1 MRKLRDIFTHFL
13 CKILYGKEGEYMM
26 AMLWAQE
33 ILLGNRD
40 FADVPARLKEKVKKV
55 LVDSG
60 FPELADEAEE

>member
-1 MRKLRDIFTHFL
+1 
-13 CKILYGKEGEYMM
+13 MM